1 MVAEII
7 CVGTELLMG
16 NTVNTNATFIAR
28 KLADLGISVYYQ
40 IVVGDNPKR
49 LTEAVKIALDRAD
62 MIITSGG
69 LGPTEDDLT
78 KETIVEAMGSKL
90 IFDDHTKERIEEY
103 FSKLGKYKTISE
115 NNWKQAYIPEDGFA
129 IDNENGTAPGIVCE
143 KNGKIAVLLPGPP
156 YEMKPMMENSVV
168 PYLSKMQKDKLFS
181 KMIKIC
187 GIGESSLETQIL
199 DIIDNQTN
207 STIAPYAKLGEVN
220 LRITAK
226 ADSEYEAERL
236 IEPVAS
242 ELRKRFKNYIYA
254 EDEFVTLE
262 DAIVNML
269 KERNYTIATAESCTG
284 GLMAGRII
292 NVSGASDCINESF
305 VTYSNEAKMKRLGVK
320 EDTLQQYGAVSEQT
334 AYEMAKGVANAT
346 DSNVGLS
353 STGIAGPGGGTKEKP
368 VGLVYVGCSING
380 VTKVRKFQ
388 FSGNRENNRNHTVQ
402 CALVFLRE
410 CLLGIAPEEVLE
422 Y

>member
-40 IVVGDNPKR
+40 TVVGDNPGR
-49 LTEAVKIALDRAD
+49 LTEAVNIALKRAD

-78 KETIVEAMGSKL
+78 KETIVKAMGSEL
-90 IFDDHTKERIEEY
+90 IFDEHTKERILEY
-103 FSKLGKYKTISE
+103 FTKLGKADRITD
-115 NNWKQAYIPEDGFA
+115 NNWKQAYIPQDGFA
-129 IDNENGTAPGIVCE
+129 IDNDNGTAPGIVCE

-168 PYLSKMQKDKLFS
+168 PYLEKLQDEKLYS

-187 GIGESSLETQIL
+187 GIGESALETQIL

-207 STIAPYAKLGEVN
+207 PTIAPYAKLGEVN

-226 ADSEYEAERL
+226 AGSKDEADKL
-236 IEPVAS
+236 IAPVEN
-242 ELRKRFKNYIYA
+242 ELKKRFGKYIFA
-254 EDEFVTLE
+254 EDEFVSLE
-262 DAIVNML
+262 DAIVEIL
-269 KERNYTIATAESCTG
+269 KSKGFTIATAESCTG
-284 GLMAGRII
+284 GLMAGRLI
-292 NVSGASDCINESF
+292 NVPGASSCLNESF

-320 EDTLQQYGAVSEQT
+320 EETLKAFGAVSEQT
-334 AYEMAKGVANAT
+334 AYEMAQGVAKAT

-353 STGIAGPGGGTKEKP
+353 STGIAGPGGGTEEKP

-380 VTKVRKFQ
+380 VTKVRRFQ

-410 CLLGIAPEEVLE
+410 CLLGIAE
-422 Y
+422 